1 MIKTPFEL
9 FGYECKEGWLPLI
22 EKAKDA
28 VDKWN
33 EEHKDD
39 KDFTK
44 LEFTQVKEKWGLL
57 CIYLNYYPDGF
68 FEFLSKL
75 EKESAS
81 ICEACGKKE
90 DRILTSKVHGWYMSL
105 CDDCK
110 AEELE
115 RYENLMSKK

>member
-9 FGYECKEGWLPLI
+9 FDYECGTGWLPLI
-22 EKAKDA
+22 ERAKQAIDT
-28 VDKWN
+28 WN
-33 EEHKDD
+33 TEHKDD
-39 KDFTK
+39 ENFTK
-44 LEFTQVKEKWGLL
+44 LEFVQVKEKWGLL

-68 FEFLSKL
+68 RELLYDL

-81 ICEACGKKE
+81 ICEACGKRE

-110 AEELE
+110 AKEIE
-115 RYENLMSKK
+115 RYNKLFS